1 MKIRLVTREQV
12 KKAYGKNNKKN
23 ILDFKEELGLK
34 NVEDLP
40 KEALKILKGT
50 LSFIEYVNTKEDNS
64 NEDK

>member
-12 KKAYGKNNKKN
+12 KKAYGKNKRKN
-23 ILDFKEELGLK
+23 ILDIKEELGLEI
-34 NVEDLP
+34 VEDLP

-50 LSFIEYVNTKEDNS
+50 LSFIEYINTKEDGS

>member
-12 KKAYGKNNKKN
+12 TKAYGKNKRKN
-23 ILDFKEELGLK
+23 ILDIKEELGLE

-50 LSFIEYVNTKEDNS
+50 LSFIEYINTKEDGS

>member
-12 KKAYGKNNKKN
+12 KKAYGKNKRKN
-23 ILDFKEELGLK
+23 ILDIKEELGLE

-50 LSFIEYVNTKEDNS
+50 LSFIEYINTKEDGS